1 MDVTTP
7 VVQEFFDQYVRSRSA
22 MDIDR
27 IASQYA
33 DSSMFAG
40 PDGVWVAEKQAI
52 LAGFPKALEL
62 LKTVGHT
69 STRLAALHE
78 TRVDDLTQWCVL
90 SSYGV
95 LRRPRHHRSMSRSIP
110 RSSCISRTA
119 FPRLSFNMST
129 RISGRRCERAAC
141 CRRRDDSVERAP
153 NTCTRS
159 CGSYF
164 APNASAA

>member
-1 MDVTTP
+1 MDLATP
-7 VVQEFFDQYVRSRSA
+7 AVQEFCDQYARSRSA

-40 PDGVWVAEKQAI
+40 PDGAWVAEKQAV

-78 TRVDDLTQWCVL
+78 TRVDDLYAMVRAQLVWRFEKAAEPIDVEVDSTFILYLKDGVPKIVFQHEHEDFWQAL
-90 SSYGV
+90 RTRGV
-95 LRRPRHHRSMSRSIP
+95 LP
-110 RSSCISRTA
+110 A
-119 FPRLSFNMST
+119 Q
-129 RISGRRCERAAC
+129 G
-141 CRRRDDSVERAP
+141 
-153 NTCTRS
+153 
-159 CGSYF
+159 
-164 APNASAA
+164 